1 MMVHFDYNQYT
12 DDELL
17 VKLGEGKQQA
27 LITLYNRYWDRLFV
41 AAGNLLDSAEE
52 AEECVQNV
60 FIGLWQRREILQL
73 THKLSTYLATAV
85 KYQAITALAR
95 MKREREH
102 LSASENLP
110 VSTETTSPES
120 MLFVKELKQRIEA
133 HINRLPPQCQLV
145 FRMSREQD
153 KPVKAIARELGLSEN
168 TVKMH
173 LKNANRKLRGD
184 LLALI
189 FLFAYTPL

>member
-1 MMVHFDYNQYT
+1 MVHFDYNQYT

-17 VKLGEGKQQA
+17 AKLRESRQQA
-27 LITLYNRYWDRLFV
+27 LVALYNRYWDKLFV
-41 AAGNLLDSAEE
+41 AAGNLLESAEE

-60 FIGLWQRREILQL
+60 FVGLWKRRESLQL

-85 KYQAITALAR
+85 KYQALTALAHR
-95 MKREREH
+95 KREREY
-102 LSASENLP
+102 LSHQVHVPEPMAN
-110 VSTETTSPES
+110 TSPEEE
-120 MLFVKELKQRIEA
+120 LFAKELKQRIEA
-133 HINRLPPQCQLV
+133 HINLLPPQCQLV

-153 KPVKAIARELGLSEN
+153 KPVKTIARELGLSEN

-189 FLFAYTPL
+189 FLLAHTPF

>member
-1 MMVHFDYNQYT
+1 MVHFDYNQYT

-17 VKLGEGKQQA
+17 VKLGESKQQA
-27 LITLYNRYWDRLFV
+27 LITLYNRYWDKLFV

-60 FIGLWQRREILQL
+60 FVGLWKRRESLQL
-73 THKLSTYLATAV
+73 THKLSTYLATAI
-85 KYQAITALAR
+85 KYQALTALAR
-95 MKREREH
+95 RKREREY
-102 LSASENLP
+102 LLDPENIP
-110 VSTETTSPES
+110 EPIETVSPENE
-120 MLFVKELKQRIEA
+120 LFAKELKQRIEA
-133 HINRLPPQCQLV
+133 HISELPPQCQLV

-153 KPVKAIARELGLSEN
+153 KPVKTIARELGLSEN

-184 LLALI
+184 LLILI
-189 FLFAYTPL
+189 FLLVHTPF

>member
-1 MMVHFDYNQYT
+1 MLHFDYNQYT

-17 VKLGEGKQQA
+17 TKLRESKQQA
-27 LITLYNRYWDRLFV
+27 LVALYNRYWDKLFV
-41 AAGNLLDSAEE
+41 AAGNLLESAEE

-60 FIGLWQRREILQL
+60 FVALWKRRESLQL
-73 THKLSTYLATAV
+73 THKLTTYLATAV
-85 KYQAITALAR
+85 KYQALTALAR
-95 MKREREH
+95 RKRERECLLDATH
-102 LSASENLP
+102 VPEP
-110 VSTETTSPES
+110 VANTSPEEE
-120 MLFVKELKQRIEA
+120 LFAKELKERIEA
-133 HINRLPPQCQLV
+133 HINLLPPQCQLV

-153 KPVKAIARELGLSEN
+153 KPVKTIARELGLSEN

-189 FLFAYTPL
+189 FLLAHTPF

>member
-1 MMVHFDYNQYT
+1 MVHFDYNQYT

-17 VKLGEGKQQA
+17 VKLGESKQQA
-27 LITLYNRYWDRLFV
+27 LITLYNRYWDKLFV

-60 FIGLWQRREILQL
+60 FVGLWKRRESLQL
-73 THKLSTYLATAV
+73 THKLSTYLATAI
-85 KYQAITALAR
+85 KYQALTALAR
-95 MKREREH
+95 RKREREY
-102 LSASENLP
+102 LLDPENIP
-110 VSTETTSPES
+110 EPIETVSPENE
-120 MLFVKELKQRIEA
+120 LFAKELKQRIEA
-133 HINRLPPQCQLV
+133 HINLLPPQCQLV

-153 KPVKAIARELGLSEN
+153 KPVKTIARELGLSEN

-189 FLFAYTPL
+189 FLLAHTPF

>member
-1 MMVHFDYNQYT
+1 NQYT

-17 VKLGEGKQQA
+17 VKLGESKQQA
-27 LITLYNRYWDRLFV
+27 LITLYNRYWDKLFV

-60 FIGLWQRREILQL
+60 FVGLWKRRESLQL
-73 THKLSTYLATAV
+73 THKLSTYLATAI
-85 KYQAITALAR
+85 KYQALTALAR
-95 MKREREH
+95 RKREREY
-102 LSASENLP
+102 LLDPENIP
-110 VSTETTSPES
+110 EPIETVSPENE
-120 MLFVKELKQRIEA
+120 LFAKELKQRIEA
-133 HINRLPPQCQLV
+133 HINLLPPQCQLV

-153 KPVKAIARELGLSEN
+153 KPVKTIARELGLSEN

-189 FLFAYTPL
+189 FLLAHTPF